1 MEQYCSWEFAQK
13 ANKWASRNLSRW
25 RNDEYD
31 AAHKAAQSEL
41 DPVKR
46 AALFIKMND
55 LVCSD
60 GYVHAAGVPAARV
73 GGGQR
78 SWWHRCRAGTT
89 TCGPSPHWYR
99 DA

>member
-1 MEQYCSWEFAQK
+1 EQFTSWELSQK

-25 RNDEYD
+25 SHPDYD

-55 LVCSD
+55 LVVE
-60 GYVHAAGVPAARV
+60 GGHVIPLFARPRPV
-73 GGGQR
+73 GTVNKMVAPV
-78 SWWHRCRAGTT
+78 SAWDNLTAFMH
-89 TCGPSPHWYR
+89 HWYR
-99 DA
+99 EA